1 MRYLISASLDFHAE
15 RNVPLTVR
23 LSIKKLLCLFLAAA
37 LALACCGC
45 AAKESAEHNG
55 VRVVASTYPLYALAS
70 AVSAGADG
78 VDVSRL
84 NTGEVSCLHDY
95 TLTVSDMRRL
105 EQADL
110 LLLNGA
116 GLEEFLDEVV
126 DQLDADIIADC
137 STVVDLLESDGG
149 HHHEDHGHEEHSHN
163 HEHDPHYWMDPRNA
177 AQATRFIAER
187 LSVTDPENAELYAE
201 NAAVV
206 SDALNAA
213 YDSWRGQLDGL
224 SCPYLI
230 TFHDGFQYFADA
242 FGLELLFA
250 MEEEDGATASARDI
264 LTASQLVRE
273 YSLPAV
279 FTEQN
284 GSGAAA
290 RAVSGETGV
299 HVDTLSMLMDG
310 PDAPE
315 GSADAVL
322 RATYLALMGENITTL
337 AEVLK

>member
-1 MRYLISASLDFHAE
+1 M
-15 RNVPLTVR
+15 TVR
-23 LSIKKLLCLFLAAA
+23 FSIKKLLCMTLAAA
-37 LALACCGC
+37 LALICGGC
-45 AAKESAEHNG
+45 AAKEPAEHDG

-78 VDVSRL
+78 VEVSRL

-95 TLTVSDMRRL
+95 ILTVSNMRRL

-137 STVVDLLESDGG
+137 SSAVNLLESDGS
-149 HHHEDHGHEEHSHN
+149 HHHEDHDHEEHGHD

-177 AQATRFIAER
+177 AQTARFIAER
-187 LSVTDPENAELYAE
+187 LSDADPENAELYAE
-201 NAAVV
+201 NAAAV
-206 SDALNAA
+206 SDTLNAA

-273 YSLPAV
+273 YDLPVV
-279 FTEQN
+279 FTERN

-290 RAVSGETGV
+290 KAVSGETGV
-299 HVDTLSMLMDG
+299 RVDTLSMLMDG

-315 GSADAVL
+315 GGAVAVL
-322 RATYLALMGENITTL
+322 RATYLALMDENITTL

>member
-1 MRYLISASLDFHAE
+1 M
-15 RNVPLTVR
+15 TVR
-23 LSIKKLLCLFLAAA
+23 FSIKKLLCMTLAAA
-37 LALACCGC
+37 LALICGGC
-45 AAKESAEHNG
+45 AAKTQTEHNG
-55 VRVVASTYPLYALAS
+55 IRLVASTYPLYALAS

-78 VDVSRL
+78 VEVSRL

-137 STVVDLLESDGG
+137 SSAVNLLESDGS
-149 HHHEDHGHEEHSHN
+149 HHHEDHDHEEHGHD

-177 AQATRFIAER
+177 VQAARFIAEH
-187 LSVTDPENAELYAE
+187 LSGTDPENAELYAE
-201 NAAVV
+201 NAAAV
-206 SDALNAA
+206 SDALNTA
-213 YDSWRGQLDGL
+213 YDSWHGQLDGL

-273 YSLPAV
+273 YDLPVV
-279 FTEQN
+279 FTERN

-290 RAVSGETGV
+290 KAVSGETGV
-299 HVDTLSMLMDG
+299 RVDTLSMLMDG

-315 GSADAVL
+315 GGAVAVL
-322 RATYLALMGENITTL
+322 RATYLALMDENITTL

>member
-1 MRYLISASLDFHAE
+1 M
-15 RNVPLTVR
+15 TVR
-23 LSIKKLLCLFLAAA
+23 FSIQKLLCLTLAAA
-37 LALACCGC
+37 LVLICGGC
-45 AAKESAEHNG
+45 AAKEPAEHDG
-55 VRVVASTYPLYALAS
+55 VRVVATTYPLYALAS
-70 AVSAGADG
+70 AVSAG
-78 VDVSRL
+78 VDAVEVSRL

-126 DQLDADIIADC
+126 DQLDAGILADC
-137 STVVDLLESDGG
+137 SAVVDLLESDGG
-149 HHHEDHGHEEHSHN
+149 HHHEDHDHEEHGHD
-163 HEHDPHYWMDPRNA
+163 HEHDPHYWMAPRNA
-177 AQATRFIAER
+177 AQAARFIAER
-187 LSVTDPENAELYAE
+187 LSDTDPENAELYAE
-201 NAAVV
+201 NAAAA
-206 SDALNAA
+206 SDALNTA
-213 YDSWRGQLDGL
+213 YDGWRSQLDSL

-250 MEEEDGATASARDI
+250 MEEEDGSTASARDI

-273 YSLPAV
+273 YGLPAV
-279 FTEQN
+279 FTERN

-299 HVDTLSMLMDG
+299 QVDTLSMLMDG

-315 GSADAVL
+315 GGADTVL
-322 RATYLALMGENITTL
+322 CATYLALMDENITTL

>member
-1 MRYLISASLDFHAE
+1 M
-15 RNVPLTVR
+15 TV
-23 LSIKKLLCLFLAAA
+23 IKKLLSLTLAAA
-37 LALACCGC
+37 LALICGGC
-45 AAKESAEHNG
+45 AAKTQTEHASI
-55 VRVVASTYPLYALAS
+55 RVVASTYPLYALAC

-78 VDVSRL
+78 VEVSRL

-126 DQLDADIIADC
+126 DQLDESMIADC
-137 STVVDLLESDGG
+137 SAVIDLLEGDGS
-149 HHHEDHGHEEHSHN
+149 HHEDHDHKEHGHD

-177 AQATRFIAER
+177 ARAAHFIAER
-187 LSVTDPENAELYAE
+187 LSDTDPENAELYTE
-201 NAAVV
+201 NAAAV
-206 SDALNAA
+206 SDTLNAA
-213 YDSWRGQLDGL
+213 YDGWRSQLDGL

-273 YSLPAV
+273 YGLPAV
-279 FTEQN
+279 FTERN

-299 HVDTLSMLMDG
+299 QVDTLSMLMDG

-315 GSADAVL
+315 GGADAVL
-322 RATYLALMGENITTL
+322 RATYLALMDENITTL